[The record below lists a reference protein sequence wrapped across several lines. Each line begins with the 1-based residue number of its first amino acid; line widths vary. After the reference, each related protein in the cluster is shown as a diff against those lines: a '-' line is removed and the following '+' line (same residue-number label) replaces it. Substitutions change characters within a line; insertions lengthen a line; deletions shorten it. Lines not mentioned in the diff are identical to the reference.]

1 MATSTAPGF
10 KIAGVSY
17 RGEPAK
23 HSEKQPFDQQYVDRL
38 MQGETETCVHF
49 SRYFTKLLVVKLR
62 SKLRDNSQAED
73 VAQETLL
80 RVFKYFRD
88 KGSLENPERLGAWVN
103 SFCDNIA
110 LEFFRAGNRF
120 QQAPENVPE
129 PVCQAMNAEFNCI
142 NAQRKTRLAGALR
155 KLDNKDRIIIEKVF
169 LQEQDKDNICRELGI
184 NRNHLRLKVHR
195 ALGRFR
201 KVLETDRTM

>member
-1 MATSTAPGF
+1 MATSTAAGL
-10 KIAGVSY
+10 KIAGVAY
-17 RGEPAK
+17 RGTPAK
-23 HSEKQPFDQQYVDRL
+23 HLDKPPFDQQYVNRL
-38 MQGETETCVHF
+38 MQGDTETCVHF
-49 SRYFTKLLVVKLR
+49 SRYFTKLLVLKLR

-120 QQAPENVPE
+120 QQAPESLPE
-129 PVCQAMNAEFNCI
+129 PVSQALNAEFNCI
-142 NAQRKTRLAGALR
+142 NTERKARLADALR

-201 KVLETDRTM
+201 KVLEGDRTI